1 MTIELPDVQIGSQP
15 LTSEQARIELACGL
29 YAGRQ
34 VSLGRAARIAGIPYI
49 AFMHELGKRGIC
61 MNYTK
66 EDLEHDFAMAE
77 ILSRKTA
84 AA

>member
-1 MTIELPDVQIGSQP
+1 MTIELPDKEIGP
-15 LTSEQARIELACGL
+15 LHLTNEQARIGMAVGL

-34 VSLGRAARIAGIPYI
+34 VSLGRAAKIAGISYT

-61 MNYTK
+61 LNYTVA
-66 EDLEHDFAMAE
+66 DIEHDMRMADE
-77 ILSRKTA
+77 LSAGSA